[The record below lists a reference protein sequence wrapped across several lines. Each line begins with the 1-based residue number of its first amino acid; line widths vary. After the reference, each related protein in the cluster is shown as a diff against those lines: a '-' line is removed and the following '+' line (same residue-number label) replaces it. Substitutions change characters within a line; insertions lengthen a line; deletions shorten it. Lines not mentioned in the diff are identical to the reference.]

1 VIFDLFD
8 DLNWAAVIVAAVAY
22 FALGWLWYS
31 NALFGRQYR
40 AAIGKEEASDVVDV
54 GAIVANLAG
63 WFIAA
68 VALALVSAAVGA
80 DSVLDGLVLGLVVSF
95 GFIGTNRIVA
105 NLAGWFIAAVALALV
120 SAAVG
125 ADSVLDGLVLGLVV
139 SFGFIGTNRI
149 VASFY
154 ETRNSALMAVNAPY
168 TLLGYVIMGVI
179 LAVWT

>member
-105 NLAGWFIAAVALALV
+105 
-120 SAAVG
+120 
-125 ADSVLDGLVLGLVV
+125 
-139 SFGFIGTNRI
+139 
-149 VASFY
+149 SFY